1 MIFPI
6 KTPHFRWFPLFIERA
21 NALVPTP
28 LRGEGT
34 PCVRRIGY
42 GHSVTILS
50 AVYPVSPFLICIS
63 IFSLQNPHD
72 SLLTIKHGYYPHFIP
87 TFSIYYMTKRHSWAR
102 WNTQGEDARQFT
114 NRQVIERCR
123 FRVWIRVKWH
133 PKWQFTWEIYMI
145 NQWTFGNLVYSNM
158 TEPWV
163 EWGIPFWDRAE
174 ASLPYFDFFPHDLF
188 FFPRHFFGCARK
200 HRPMHWGFS
209 FWDGPPHPITPIAVE
224 FSVLLLTS
232 QFTITTSHEKWLETI
247 NKCIKQHPSWIIP
260 LSMVNNPGY

>member
-6 KTPHFRWFPLFIERA
+6 ETPHFRWFPLFIERA

-72 SLLTIKHGYYPHFIP
+72 SLLTIKHGYPHFIP

-123 FRVWIRVKWH
+123 FRVWIWLKWH

-174 ASLPYFDFFPHDLF
+174 ASLL
-188 FFPRHFFGCARK
+188 
-200 HRPMHWGFS
+200 
-209 FWDGPPHPITPIAVE
+209 
-224 FSVLLLTS
+224 
-232 QFTITTSHEKWLETI
+232 
-247 NKCIKQHPSWIIP
+247 
-260 LSMVNNPGY
+260 